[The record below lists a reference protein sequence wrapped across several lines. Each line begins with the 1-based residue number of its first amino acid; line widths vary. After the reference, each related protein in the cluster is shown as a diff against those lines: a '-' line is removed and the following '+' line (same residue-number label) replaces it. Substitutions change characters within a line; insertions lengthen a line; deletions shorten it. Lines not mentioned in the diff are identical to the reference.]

1 MASYNPGIE
10 RVGKGFTEE
19 NSIQSCLGDI
29 DQAPF
34 EGDERKYLMKGK
46 YSFPCRGSTA
56 VGGNPRWSKAFS
68 CWLSKNPTCFLW
80 YSGSSPHRE
89 SLSQSS
95 APSHSPLRQ
104 VLLKIT
110 PSHPTYI
117 LSPRK
122 SHTYYPLTG
131 SPRPA
136 GTQSSLFMLPL
147 LPQAEIIGDI
157 HQINH
162 VASLKHL

>member
-1 MASYNPGIE
+1 MASYNPGVE

-19 NSIQSCLGDI
+19 SSIQSCMGDI

-46 YSFPCRGSTA
+46 YSFPCMGSTA
-56 VGGNPRWSKAFS
+56 LGEKPWWSKAFS
-68 CWLSKNPTCFLW
+68 CWLSKNPTLFLW
-80 YSGSSPHRE
+80 DSGSSPHRE
-89 SLSQSS
+89 SALQSS

-110 PSHPTYI
+110 PGYPIYI
-117 LSPRK
+117 LSPWK

-131 SPRPA
+131 STRPA
-136 GTQSSLFMLPL
+136 GTQSSLFMLAL
-147 LPQAEIIGDI
+147 LPQAEITGVI

-162 VASLKHL
+162 IASLKHL

>member
-1 MASYNPGIE
+1 MASYNPGVE
-10 RVGKGFTEE
+10 GVGKGFTEDS
-19 NSIQSCLGDI
+19 SIQSCMGDI

-56 VGGNPRWSKAFS
+56 LGENLWWSKAFS
-68 CWLSKNPTCFLW
+68 CWLSKNPTLFLW
-80 YSGSSPHRE
+80 DSGSSPHRE
-89 SLSQSS
+89 SVLQSS

-110 PSHPTYI
+110 PGHPIYI
-117 LSPRK
+117 LSPWK

-131 SPRPA
+131 STRPA
-136 GTQSSLFMLPL
+136 GAQSSLFMLAL
-147 LPQAEIIGDI
+147 LPQAEITGVI
-157 HQINH
+157 HQLNH